1 VIDNNFAAP
10 NNKLTFSINPKNR
23 FVMAENS
30 LQNQKNEASFVL
42 SDNAKAIIKKFEEQI
57 ADRSENDKDELRI
70 DLLMLLLRRLH
81 PEVLSSDTK
90 SVYANLYRLNNS
102 SIDKNIGFLLSCFEE
117 DELSILGNE
126 FSSIWN
132 YYLTI
137 ISIAGIT
144 TSKDYQNLLLCI
156 DIMPDEKR
164 KLVLDYSAVS
174 LFQNLDFLK
183 DELKAERIQDKVFDT
198 HLTELVTSLNTLY
211 FGHDLK
217 FDTFMV
223 SCHSS
228 VSISNLDSFVE
239 FFENNVSDDGT
250 VFVMDCPSEL
260 NTSDHLQ
267 FRKWVVDNKFL
278 HGVIEMDD
286 ASTFD
291 EKRQVLILN
300 RHPADSIFFARV
312 NNLWYQVYSIP
323 YIEEIVR
330 VIAEKD
336 PYHYKEVSFEDF
348 KAHNNR
354 YYTFIRR
361 QFVPT
366 VVAHEGET
374 IVTLGD
380 LVDLYDSEVEEDIP
394 CFFLNRNFYLDS
406 YKVDYNSIEAA
417 VIPQARRVP
426 QGNYFLLKLDE
437 EKQILCSY
445 IVKDNIDLL
454 NEYSSLGIN
463 YKQIHDTDGNPII
476 CTYPN
481 AMVFKLKETPKV
493 PIDTSYLANLLS
505 PVFYDENYDVVDYD
519 DYSRRVVQEQ
529 LECYRLPYSDIS
541 MENED
546 FLSIVLA
553 VPSIEE
559 QRRLVDLDLQKAFED
574 SKEEIKKNFESY
586 RQDIR
591 MKKHALAQRL
601 TIMNNWW
608 KTLLMARKD
617 GNGIIDDEAVV
628 GRLHPVAVKN
638 IYAQIGHE
646 MNMLFKQ
653 LNSFNLGDA
662 MDNKEIFD
670 ATAFVQEYV
679 IHHDPMFEYQC
690 ELPDKPANIRFPK
703 EAFQIILDN
712 ISSNACFHGFKGREK
727 EKNIIRIR
735 MEIKGYDLIV
745 QVSNNGKPM
754 PVKMTAEKVF
764 TYGDTTEEGI
774 DEHGGLGGYQIKDL
788 MERFGGEVELEL
800 DAEADFP
807 VTYKL
812 VFRDV
817 NIYK

>member
-1 VIDNNFAAP
+1 
-10 NNKLTFSINPKNR
+10 
-23 FVMAENS
+23 MAENS
-30 LQNQKNEASFVL
+30 LQNQKNEVSFVL
-42 SDNAKAIIKKFEEQI
+42 SDNTKAIIEKFENQI
-57 ADRSENDKDELRI
+57 EDRSENDKIELRI

-81 PEVLSSDTK
+81 PEVLSTNAK
-90 SVYANLYRLNNS
+90 GVYANLYRLNNRTL
-102 SIDKNIGFLLSCFEE
+102 DKNTGFLMSLFLENEWNIIGEE
-117 DELSILGNE
+117 
-126 FSSIWN
+126 FKSIWR
-132 YYLTI
+132 YYVSKVPVTG
-137 ISIAGIT
+137 IA
-144 TSKDYQNLLLCI
+144 SNNEYPELLLCL
-156 DIMPDEKR
+156 DLMPDKKR
-164 KLVLDYSAVS
+164 SIILDYSLVS
-174 LFQNLDFLK
+174 LFRYFKNETEKEIIIDKK
-183 DELKAERIQDKVFDT
+183 DDVFAELADN
-198 HLTELVTSLNTLY
+198 LNTI
-211 FGHDLK
+211 FSGCDK
-217 FDTFMV
+217 AFDIFFV
-223 SCHSS
+223 SDNDTSI
-228 VSISNLDSFVE
+228 SISNLNSFVE
-239 FFENNVSDDGT
+239 FVDNNISDKGT
-250 VFVMDCPSEL
+250 VFVMGNPTKINKD
-260 NTSDHLQ
+260 DYLQ
-267 FRKWVVDNKFL
+267 FRKWAVDNKFL
-278 HGVIEMDD
+278 HGVIEIRED
-286 ASTFD
+286 SID
-291 EKRQVLILN
+291 EIRQILILN
-300 RHPADSIFFARV
+300 RQPADSIFFARV
-312 NNLWYQVYSIP
+312 NNIWYQVYSIP

-505 PVFYDENYDVVDYD
+505 PVFYDENYAVVDYD

-529 LECYRLPYSDIS
+529 LEYYRLPYSDIS

-559 QRRLVDLDLQKAFED
+559 QRRLVDLDRQKALAD

-601 TIMNNWW
+601 RVMKGWW
-608 KTLLMARKD
+608 TNLKMVREN
-617 GNGIIDDEAVV
+617 GNGVIDDTATI
-628 GRLHPVAVKN
+628 GQLHPIAVKDIFGN
-638 IYAQIGHE
+638 IDHE

-653 LNSFNLGDA
+653 VNSFNMGDT
-662 MDNKEIFD
+662 MEVEVFD
-670 ATAFVQEYV
+670 AKDFIQQYV
-679 IHHDPMFEYQC
+679 NHHDPMFEYQC

-712 ISSNACFHGFKGREK
+712 ISSNACSHGFKGWEK
-727 EKNIIRIR
+727 GKNIIRIIA
-735 MEIKGYDLIV
+735 EIKGQDLIIHV
-745 QVSNNGKPM
+745 DNNGRPM
-754 PVKMTAEKVF
+754 PVGMTAEKVF
-764 TYGDTTEEGI
+764 TYGDTTEEGS

-788 MERFGGEVELEL
+788 MTKFGGEVELLL
-800 DAEADFP
+800 DEEADFP
-807 VTYKL
+807 VAYKL

>member
-1 VIDNNFAAP
+1 
-10 NNKLTFSINPKNR
+10 
-23 FVMAENS
+23 MAENS
-30 LQNQKNEASFVL
+30 LQNQKNEVSFVL
-42 SDNAKAIIKKFEEQI
+42 SKKAKTIIKKFEKQI
-57 ADRSENDKDELRI
+57 ENRSENDKNELRI

-336 PYHYKEVSFEDF
+336 PYHYKEVSFEEF

-354 YYTFIRR
+354 YYTVIGR

-366 VVAHEGET
+366 VVADEGET

-394 CFFLNRNFYLDS
+394 CFFLNRSFYLDS
-406 YKVDYNSIEAA
+406 YKVDYNPIEAA

-437 EKQILCSY
+437 VEQILCSY
-445 IVKDNIDLL
+445 IAKDNIDLL
-454 NEYSSLGIN
+454 NEYSSLGIK

-493 PIDTSYLANLLS
+493 PIDTSYLASLLS
-505 PVFYDENYDVVDYD
+505 PVYLDENCDVVDYD

-529 LECYRLPYSDIS
+529 LECYRLPYFS

-559 QRRLVDLDLQKAFED
+559 QRRLVDLDRQKALAD

-601 TIMNNWW
+601 RVMKGWW
-608 KTLLMARKD
+608 TNLKMVREN
-617 GNGIIDDEAVV
+617 GNGVIDDTATI
-628 GRLHPVAVKN
+628 GQLHPIAVKDIFGN
-638 IYAQIGHE
+638 IDHE

-653 LNSFNLGDA
+653 VNSFNMGDT
-662 MDNKEIFD
+662 MEVEVFD
-670 ATAFVQEYV
+670 AKDFIQQYV
-679 IHHDPMFEYQC
+679 NHHDPMFEYQC
-690 ELPDKPANIRFPK
+690 QLPNKPANIRFPK

-712 ISSNACFHGFKGREK
+712 ISSNACSHGFKGWEK
-727 EKNIIRIR
+727 GKNIIRIIA
-735 MEIKGYDLIV
+735 EIKGQDLIIRV
-745 QVSNNGKPM
+745 DNNGRPM
-754 PVKMTAEKVF
+754 PVGMTAEKVF
-764 TYGDTTEEGI
+764 TYGDTTEEGS

-788 MERFGGEVELEL
+788 MTKFGGEVELLL
-800 DAEADFP
+800 DEEADFP
-807 VTYKL
+807 VAYKL